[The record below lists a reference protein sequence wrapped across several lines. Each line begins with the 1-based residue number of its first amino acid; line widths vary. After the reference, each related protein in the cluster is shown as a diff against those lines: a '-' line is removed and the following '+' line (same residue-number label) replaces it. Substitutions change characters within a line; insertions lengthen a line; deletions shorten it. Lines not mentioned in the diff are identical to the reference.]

1 MSVIRFLQIILIN
14 FTINISLFSQD
25 DSSQKFPN
33 EQENLSPRIISISPS
48 MKFKIRVDTLKLL
61 DSNSILNSYKGRIT
75 ITDMEDNKKKVIFN
89 IDFSVI
95 YRVYHYE
102 NFIYIYYINKMV
114 ASHNAILKIN
124 MQKQKKYHIA
134 NGRYSTGII
143 GIDSNYIYLKIRKRY
158 RLGHEP
164 PCYRISHTNSKKQ
177 SVLFDTKQEIIFSN
191 NVLLVECYCH
201 KPFII
206 VRANNKNKT
215 TLLNLENHITSN
227 TTLWNM
233 YFKEYLVFHTGNTIY
248 LVNHTKIDDVRYID
262 EHRIEKII
270 PLKNSYSYGLR
281 SIKTEGNKIYM
292 NVYVY
297 FKNKNKKVIKIAL
310 DINKLPIKNSE
321 H

>member
-89 IDFSVI
+89 IDFSII
-95 YRVYHYE
+95 YIVYHYE
-102 NFIYIYYINKMV
+102 NFIYIYYTNKMLR
-114 ASHNAILKIN
+114 SRNAILKIN

-134 NGRYSTGII
+134 NGRYYTDII

-164 PCYRISHTNSKKQ
+164 SYCRISHTNSKKQ
-177 SVLFDTKQEIIFSN
+177 SILFDTKQEIIFSN
-191 NVLLVECYCH
+191 NVLLIKCNYDSL
-201 KPFII
+201 FII
-206 VRANNKNKT
+206 ASANNKHKT
-215 TLLNLENHITSN
+215 TLLNLEDHIM
-227 TTLWNM
+227 LPDM
-233 YFKEYLVFHTGNTIY
+233 FKEYLVFRIRNTIY